1 MGEHPPNMFDSLS
14 TSLTCSSSNEDIP
27 VPVHDPA
34 QVHGAIALLLS
45 LFPPK
50 TNPVYYISY
59 LQYASTL
66 NFAAIMLP
74 FSQPAL
80 KFL

>member
-34 QVHGAIALLLS
+34 QVHGAIALLFFICFL
-45 LFPPK
+45 LK
-50 TNPVYYISY
+50 QIQIIISHIY
-59 LQYASTL
+59 NMRQLL
-66 NFAAIMLP
+66 ILLP
-74 FSQPAL
+74 FYGFYL
-80 KFL
+80 MFL